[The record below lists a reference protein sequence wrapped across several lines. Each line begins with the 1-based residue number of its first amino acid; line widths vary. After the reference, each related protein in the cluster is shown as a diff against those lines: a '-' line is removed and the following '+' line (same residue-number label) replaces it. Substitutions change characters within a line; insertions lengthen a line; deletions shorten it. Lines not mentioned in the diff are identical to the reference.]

1 MSGDGYYRARR
12 ISPEQIRSAT
22 FSRTTFGR
30 RGISEDEVLR
40 FLHRVAGDVNG
51 LEDEL
56 AMARAENARLK
67 DGLRQ
72 WQSQQRDP
80 HAQPPYAQ
88 PTDDVPTEAIAILS
102 RAQRQIDAQVAE
114 AEHYCRLREREARQR
129 YDEIVLR
136 AKQHAKEEAERVARA
151 YRVTAGGGY
160 SSDGER
166 AERSAVWVNALLRSL
181 DALAAHV
188 DATRRAFAVEVEKL
202 TVPADAAWGTGD
214 PALAHGTVRAQ
225 ATYRPGPEDQFRGD
239 QR

>member
-67 DGLRQ
+67 DALRQ

-80 HAQPPYAQ
+80 HAQPTTEVSP
-88 PTDDVPTEAIAILS
+88 EAITILS

-151 YRVTAGGGY
+151 YRVSAGGGY

-202 TVPADAAWGTGD
+202 TVPTDAAWGTGD
-214 PALAHGTVRAQ
+214 PALTHGTVRAQ
-225 ATYRPGPEDQFRGD
+225 ATYRPGP
-239 QR
+239 

>member
-12 ISPEQIRSAT
+12 LSPEQIRAAT

-40 FLHRVAGDVNG
+40 FMHRVAGDVNS

-56 AMARAENARLK
+56 AMVRAENARLK
-67 DGLRQ
+67 DALRQ

-80 HAQPPYAQ
+80 HAR
-88 PTDDVPTEAIAILS
+88 PTVEAPTEAIAILS

-136 AKQHAKEEAERVARA
+136 AKTHAKEEAERVARA

-160 SSDGER
+160 STDGER

-202 TVPADAAWGTGD
+202 TVPADPAWGTED
-214 PALAHGTVRAQ
+214 PALTHGTVRAQ
-225 ATYRPGPEDQFRGD
+225 ATYRPGP
-239 QR
+239 

>member
-1 MSGDGYYRARR
+1 M
-12 ISPEQIRSAT
+12 
-22 FSRTTFGR
+22 
-30 RGISEDEVLR
+30 V
-40 FLHRVAGDVNG
+40 
-51 LEDEL
+51 
-56 AMARAENARLK
+56 RAENGRLK
-67 DGLRQ
+67 DALRQ

-80 HAQPPYAQ
+80 HAR
-88 PTDDVPTEAIAILS
+88 PTTDVSTEAIAILS

-225 ATYRPGPEDQFRGD
+225 ATYRPGPEDQFHRD

>member
-51 LEDEL
+51 IEDEL

-67 DGLRQ
+67 DALRQ

-80 HAQPPYAQ
+80 HAPHAQ
-88 PTDDVPTEAIAILS
+88 PTTEVSPEAITILS

-202 TVPADAAWGTGD
+202 STPTDAAWGTGD
-214 PALAHGTVRAQ
+214 PALTHATVRAQ
-225 ATYRPGPEDQFRGD
+225 ASYRPGP
-239 QR
+239 